1 MAMTEQKIPKK
12 SKNFSIICIFHP
24 RASTNAREFFLKKY
38 VTPPPLVVKEIY
50 RRKFISETVMPEQ
63 TMQLPMLNFRAGM
76 LPETLDEK
84 TRTVEV
90 VWTTGARG
98 LRQGN
103 WGSFYEELAIE
114 PENIRLDRF
123 IGAVV
128 LDQHRHDSIRN
139 TLGVIDRAN
148 PVKSSN
154 GKVKEW
160 RALAR
165 FTKDAIDILEKIR
178 DGFLRHV
185 SVGYLVDR
193 YQELE
198 ERQNNLPIFRAV
210 DWSPAELSFVTVP
223 FDAKA
228 SVRSEELKSNCIIIP
243 FNRSHAMPE
252 PVESAPVAAPA
263 PEATAPVT
271 RQAEPTPAPR
281 QEPLPGVDRAAIEA
295 EVRARTI
302 ANLDAVRQAAQVMG
316 YTGEDLTRFERM
328 LAENKTVDA
337 VREAMVSNAAR
348 RQPKIDNTSAK
359 VTVGTNLQ
367 VDGVERGISEVLLA
381 RALPTNYSA
390 KLTDAGRRFQRDSV
404 LRMAERLLEAHGFN
418 TDGMNKQ
425 RVISEACRFR
435 SGTHATSDFFWL
447 FESAVDRVL
456 KDEFNKVRLTY
467 SPLAQNVELPDF
479 RPSSYVVVGDNFTL
493 KEQAENE
500 EITYG
505 TFTADGR
512 SFSLSTFS
520 RGIVWSRKMMI
531 NDDLSVLS
539 RLPAMVTRAGDKL
552 RAKMVWGMILGD
564 GAKIGGNGVIMSDG
578 NPLFAPVHGNLASSG
593 GAINKQTVA
602 AARKAIRKQKAF
614 GGETEDDTLD
624 LEPRFLIVGPEK
636 EQEANE
642 FLAANFVAV
651 NQTDAAAINLTRSLT
666 LIVENRITN
675 NAWFIASPDIDGI
688 ITATL
693 QGQQGMYLDTDQD
706 FETDGFKLK
715 GRMEFGVHMARWEG
729 WYKNPGA

>member
-1 MAMTEQKIPKK
+1 
-12 SKNFSIICIFHP
+12 
-24 RASTNAREFFLKKY
+24 
-38 VTPPPLVVKEIY
+38 
-50 RRKFISETVMPEQ
+50 MPEQ
-63 TMQLPMLNFRAGM
+63 TMQLSLLNFRAG
-76 LPETLDEK
+76 LEPSTFNPDK
-84 TRTVEV
+84 RTVEV
-90 VWTTGARG
+90 TWTTGARG
-98 LRQGN
+98 KRQTFG
-103 WGSFYEELAIE
+103 GTFFEELAIE
-114 PENIRLDRF
+114 PENIKLDRLV
-123 IGAVV
+123 GAPV
-128 LDQHRHDSIRN
+128 LDQHNSFSVRDAI
-139 TLGVIDRAN
+139 GVVESAH
-148 PVKSSN
+148 PVRSSN
-154 GKVKEW
+154 GKTKEW
-160 RALAR
+160 RATIR
-165 FTKDAIDILEKIR
+165 FSSQAEDVLNQVREGIIR
-178 DGFLRHV
+178 NI
-185 SVGYLVDR
+185 SVGYLVHR
-193 YQELE
+193 YEELE
-198 ERQNNLPIFRAV
+198 ERQDKLPIYRAV
-210 DWSPAELSFVTVP
+210 DWEPVELSFVSIP

-228 SVRSEELKSNCIIIP
+228 SVRADDLKTNCTIIP
-243 FNRSHAMPE
+243 FNRSLAMSE
-252 PVESAPVAAPA
+252 PVESAPATALTPEPA
-263 PEATAPVT
+263 APVT

-281 QEPLPGVDRAAIEA
+281 NDSASTVDRAAIEA

-316 YTGEDLTRFERM
+316 YAGEDVARFERM
-328 LAENKTVDA
+328 LVENKTVDA
-337 VREAMVSNAAR
+337 VREAMISEAAR
-348 RQPKIDNTSAK
+348 RQPKVDNTSAK

-381 RALPTNYSA
+381 RAIPASYSD

-404 LRMAERLLEAHGFN
+404 LRMAERLLEVHGVN
-418 TDGMNKQ
+418 TDGMSKQ
-425 RVISEACRFR
+425 NVMREACCFR
-435 SGTHATSDFFWL
+435 SGSHSTSDFFWL

-467 SPLAQNVELPDF
+467 LPLARNVELPDF

-493 KEQAENE
+493 KEQKENE

-505 TFTADGR
+505 TFTTDGR

-520 RGIVWSRKMMI
+520 RGIVWSRQMMI

-564 GAKIGGNGVIMSDG
+564 GLKIGGNGVIMSDG
-578 NPLFAPVHGNLASSG
+578 NPLFAPIHGNLAAAG

-624 LEPRFLIVGPEK
+624 LEPRYLIVGPEK

-651 NQTDAAAINLTRSLT
+651 NQADAAAINLTRSLT
-666 LIVENRITN
+666 LIVENRMTD

-729 WYKNPGA
+729 WYKNPGE